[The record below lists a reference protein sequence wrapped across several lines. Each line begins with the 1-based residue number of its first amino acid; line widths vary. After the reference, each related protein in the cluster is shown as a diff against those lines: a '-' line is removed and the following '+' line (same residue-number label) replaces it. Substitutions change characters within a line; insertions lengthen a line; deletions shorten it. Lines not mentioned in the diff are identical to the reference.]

1 MGGFSSCPRAGQR
14 NESPRLAIWLSKRAT
29 STHSGASQKRQIGGW
44 TVSLKKRSIGVA
56 GSLSFLHRQ
65 VEQGRSA
72 SWPAEVISTETLS
85 DLARAEGMKMA
96 LLSRINS
103 ELEAFFHSMCL
114 DDEPHLAKATGL
126 TPRQTK
132 TTSSNRIKALE
143 RTPRVPTHTSP
154 PDSEGKLTFRFFN
167 PKVHMAIRQ
176 STRRRSEQKILVLRG
191 PGLRNRSMI
200 RSDWQ
205 NVNREIW
212 KLSAIKGV

>member
-1 MGGFSSCPRAGQR
+1 MGGFSNCPRAGQR
-14 NESPRLAIWLSKRAT
+14 NELPRLAIWLSKRAT
-29 STHSGASQKRQIGGW
+29 STLSGASQKRQIGGW
-44 TVSLKKRSIGVA
+44 SVSLTKLSIGVA

-72 SWPAEVISTETLS
+72 SWPVEVISKETLS

-96 LLSRINS
+96 SLSRINS

-126 TPRQTK
+126 TPRQT
-132 TTSSNRIKALE
+132 TMTSSNRIKALV
-143 RTPRVPTHTSP
+143 RALRVPTQTSP
-154 PDSEGKLTFRFFN
+154 PDSEGKSTFRFFN
-167 PKVHMAIRQ
+167 PKVHMALRQ
-176 STRRRSEQKILVLRG
+176 STRRRLEQKILSLRG
-191 PGLRNRSMI
+191 PGLRHCSMI